1 MKIKHFL
8 MAFFMAIIL
17 PGLVFS
23 IADKFAPRLYLP
35 PDAETTVTQQP
46 QETLPP
52 EELIDMIS
60 VLCEDGTSVSME
72 LEEYLIGVL
81 LGEMPMDFD
90 MEALKSQAVV
100 ARTYTLRRNST
111 APKHQGGAVCMESA
125 CCQSYCAAENYK
137 AYGGTEAS
145 VKKAIDAVAA
155 TKGQVLT
162 YNGMLIEATYFSCS
176 GGRTE
181 DALSVWG
188 TDIPYLQAVDSPG
201 EENAVHYTDSISFS
215 ATEFANRLGLSLS
228 GNPTDWFGSVTYT
241 DGRGVD
247 HMVIGGVA
255 FKGTELRQK
264 LGIRSTAF
272 TVTPLENA
280 VHITTKGF
288 GHRVGMSQYG
298 AEAMAVKGNT
308 YRQILAHY
316 YPGTTVTMYNR
327 N

>member
-1 MKIKHFL
+1 M
-8 MAFFMAIIL
+8 MTFFMAIIL
-17 PGLVFS
+17 PGLAFS
-23 IADKFAPRLYLP
+23 IADRFAPRRHLP
-35 PDAETTVTQQP
+35 SSEESTATQQT
-46 QETLPP
+46 QETFTP
-52 EELIDMIS
+52 EEFTDMIS
-60 VLCEDGTSVSME
+60 VLSADGTSVSME

-111 APKHQGGAVCMESA
+111 TPKHQGGAVCMESA
-125 CCQSYCAAENYK
+125 CCQSYCSAKNYI
-137 AYGGTEAS
+137 ANGGTESS

-155 TKGQVLT
+155 TRGQVLT

-201 EENAVHYTDSISFS
+201 EENAVHYTDSLTFS
-215 ATEFANRLGLSLS
+215 AAEFENRLGLSLL
-228 GNPTDWFGSVTYT
+228 GNPTEWFGNVTYT
-241 DGRGVD
+241 DGRGVEY
-247 HMVIGGVA
+247 MVIGGVA

-272 TVTPLENA
+272 TVTPLENS

-316 YPGTTVTMYNR
+316 YPGTTVTAYNR